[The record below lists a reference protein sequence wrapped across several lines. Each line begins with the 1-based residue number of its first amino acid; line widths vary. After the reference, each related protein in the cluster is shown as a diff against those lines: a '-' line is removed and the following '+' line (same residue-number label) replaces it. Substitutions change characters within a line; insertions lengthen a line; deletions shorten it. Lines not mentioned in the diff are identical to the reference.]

1 MKIQWR
7 KDSISINDVG
17 KPGQP
22 HAKKKKVK
30 LDHCLIPFTHKRKM
44 DQKFKCKFMK
54 S

>member
-22 HAKKKKVK
+22 HAKKKKK
-30 LDHCLIPFTHKRKM
+30 SETRPLSHTIHT
-44 DQKFKCKFMK
+44 QKKNGSKI
-54 S
+54 